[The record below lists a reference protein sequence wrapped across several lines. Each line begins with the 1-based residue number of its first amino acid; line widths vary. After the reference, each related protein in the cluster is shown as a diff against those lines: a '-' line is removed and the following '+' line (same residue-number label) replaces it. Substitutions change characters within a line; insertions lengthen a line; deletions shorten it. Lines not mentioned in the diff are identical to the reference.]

1 MYNLTVHQD
10 CVGRHYC
17 FYFLGLWLLIKSTW
31 MISSWLEGFRVSYI
45 CVLGE
50 GFWVVCFSWACWVV
64 VRLGFLRWF
73 IYFYGGL
80 MVRAT
85 NLS

>member
-1 MYNLTVHQD
+1 MYNLTLHQD

-31 MISSWLEGFRVSYI
+31 MVSSWLEGFRVSYI

-50 GFWVVCFSWACWVV
+50 GLFVFFLWGFGLFVF
-64 VRLGFLRWF
+64 LGLVLW
-73 IYFYGGL
+73 G
-80 MVRAT
+80 
-85 NLS
+85 